1 VSALSKHHTSNTLGA
16 IHELAE
22 RLKAIQQELIK
33 VKGTIIQEIT
43 SEEEYDR
50 ALALLDE
57 LTESEAQGPVNE
69 RLVDQLCASIKR
81 YEDNAPQFAEF
92 NKQVAAITGV
102 QMLKFLMTQNRLTGS
117 DLPEIGDKTV
127 VSRTLSGHRKLS
139 SSSNIQALS
148 QRFHVDP
155 SVFFPIV

>member
-1 VSALSKHHTSNTLGA
+1 MSALAKRHTSDSHDA

-22 RLKAIQQELIK
+22 RLLAIQHELVK
-33 VKGTIIQEIT
+33 AKGTIIQVIT
-43 SEEEYDR
+43 CEEEYDR

-57 LTESEAQGPVNE
+57 LTESEDQGPANE

-81 YEDNAPQFAEF
+81 YEDNAPQFADF

-117 DLPEIGDKTV
+117 DLPEVGDKTV
-127 VSRTLSGHRKLS
+127 VSRTLSGDRKL
-139 SSSNIQALS
+139 SSSNIQALA

-155 SVFFPIV
+155 SAFFPVI

>member
-1 VSALSKHHTSNTLGA
+1 MSALYKHHTSNTLGA

-92 NKQVAAITGV
+92 NKQVAAITVV
-102 QMLKFLMTQNRLTGS
+102 QILKFLMTQNRLTGS

-139 SSSNIQALS
+139 SSNIQALS

-155 SVFFPIV
+155 RVFFPIA

>member
-1 VSALSKHHTSNTLGA
+1 MSALSKQHSSNTLGA

-102 QMLKFLMTQNRLTGS
+102 QILKFLMTQNRLTGS

-139 SSSNIQALS
+139 SSNIQALS

-155 SVFFPIV
+155 SVFFPIA